1 MTIAILTILNMKFV
15 CYNHTINVTGPQA
28 TGHLPSSKYPDI
40 SNNGT
45 YTTTPDS
52 IMVRIDNL
60 SEKTTK
66 RQGSH

>member
-1 MTIAILTILNMKFV
+1 MKFV
-15 CYNHTINVTGPQA
+15 CYNHTIHFTGPQE
-28 TGHLPSSKYPDI
+28 TGHLPSSMYPDT
-40 SNNGT
+40 SNSRN

-52 IMVRIDNL
+52 IVVKVANL

>member
-1 MTIAILTILNMKFV
+1 MKFV
-15 CYNHTINVTGPQA
+15 CYNHTINFTGPEE
-28 TGHLPSSKYPDI
+28 TGNLPSSMYPDT
-40 SNNGT
+40 SNDRN

-52 IMVRIDNL
+52 IMDRVVNL